1 MAVIKNKT
9 KVVSLLV
16 KAGASL
22 DIQDKVEVFS
32 TILKITTTR
41 KVFVGTLLYSRST

>member
-22 DIQDKVEVFS
+22 DIQDEVEVYFHNFENNYHKKGICGDIRC
-32 TILKITTTR
+32 T
-41 KVFVGTLLYSRST
+41 